1 MKNSTGSERKEVVI
15 IGNGPSAITLSY
27 FLAGNWPVYPGEG
40 HRIHPN
46 EYLHKRLSEENLRID
61 ETKEI
66 LEPGRVSLVQQDL
79 AYLCNGL
86 EGRSIN
92 PVSVLMDTLQH
103 PDADFGCEA
112 ESCLEWK
119 SVPHREVDHVV
130 LGQGSPGG
138 TWNRMEDCDDTLTV
152 SVASWMSLPDLPFN
166 EWNNSNNNVTATKEG
181 RRGSGE
187 GRRGSRVGL
196 GNVSRYYREYVKLKG
211 LEKYFEDN
219 SLVTKLSYDEH
230 ASLWQVSG
238 WKESSGPFDYF
249 TPRVV
254 LATGNS
260 DSPNRLDIPGEDL
273 PFVFH
278 SINDL
283 EHILSQFKPRRRSTT
298 SGVRS
303 PRDQP
308 RILIVGAGLTAADAI
323 ITCQNHGIEVVHAF
337 RKHPDDPSLI
347 FNQLPENM
355 YPEYHEIHSQMKDIN
370 PISNNNK
377 KECTSGYKAFPMH
390 SVVEIRKKKEVVL
403 KNLITSVHE
412 SDSKKLPHSP
422 SINISLKVSHVLV
435 LIGKRADLSFIKSPA
450 IKEHLPLFPDEP
462 LNPRNNPIR
471 IDPFTHECISS
482 PHPGLFAMGPL
493 VGDNFVRFLQGA
505 ALAICNHFW
514 KTGTSIAR
522 TTSRT
527 SSSSSNLTNS

>member
-1 MKNSTGSERKEVVI
+1 MKNMSGFERKEVVI

-27 FLAGNWPVYPGEG
+27 FLAGNWPFYPSEG
-40 HRIHPN
+40 GARIHPN
-46 EYLHKRLSEENLRID
+46 EYLHKRLVEGNLRRD
-61 ETKEI
+61 EREEI

-79 AYLCNGL
+79 SYLCSGL

-103 PDADFGCEA
+103 PEADFGSDA

-119 SVPHREVDHVV
+119 HLPHREVDHVV

-152 SVASWMSLPDLPFN
+152 SVASWMSLPDMPIN
-166 EWNNSNNNVTATKEG
+166 DWNSNNNAI
-181 RRGSGE
+181 SSD

-196 GNVSRYYREYVKLKG
+196 GNVSRYYKEYVKLKG
-211 LEKYFEDN
+211 LEKYFENN
-219 SLVTKLSYDEH
+219 SLVTKLSYDEQT
-230 ASLWQVSG
+230 SLWKVSG
-238 WKESSGPFDYF
+238 WKESSGPFDYL

-283 EHILSQFKPRRRSTT
+283 EHIVSQYKSRRLSSSSGFRRSPKDKAR
-298 SGVRS
+298 V
-303 PRDQP
+303 
-308 RILIVGAGLTAADAI
+308 LIVGAGLTAADAI
-323 ITCQNHGIEVVHAF
+323 ITCQNNGIEVIHAF

-355 YPEYHEIHSQMKDIN
+355 YPEYHDIHSNMKGV
-370 PISNNNK
+370 SNQ
-377 KECTSGYKAFPMH
+377 KENSGYKPFPMH
-390 SVVEIRKKKEVVL
+390 SVVAIRKNKEIVL
-403 KNLITSVHE
+403 RNLITSAHDGDR
-412 SDSKKLPHSP
+412 STS
-422 SINISLKVSHVLV
+422 SINISIKVSHVMV

-450 IKEHLPLFPDEP
+450 IKEHLPLFPGEP
-462 LNPRNNPIR
+462 LNPRNNPVR
-471 IDPFTHECISS
+471 IDPFSHECVSS
-482 PHPGLFAMGPL
+482 PFTGLYAMGPL

-514 KTGTSIAR
+514 SEVEIK
-522 TTSRT
+522 
-527 SSSSSNLTNS
+527 